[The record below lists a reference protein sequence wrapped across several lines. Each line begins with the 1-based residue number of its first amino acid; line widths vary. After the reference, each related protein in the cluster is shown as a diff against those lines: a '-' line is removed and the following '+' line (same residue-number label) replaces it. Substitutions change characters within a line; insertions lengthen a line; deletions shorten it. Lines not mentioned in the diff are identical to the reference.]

1 MRRCAAPRASFA
13 LAVAMAPPIGPPP
26 RATCP
31 RTFWSAICGSSS
43 ELGLINLAVNGT
55 SLHQLLMRSF
65 GRDAPFVQD
74 QDLVCSQHGADTL
87 GDDEDGALAVQA
99 QQRFLD
105 TRFGIDVDRTRT
117 VVQDENARL
126 EQQGSGDGDTLLLT
140 PREVAAAFLDHC
152 VISL

>member
-65 GRDAPFVQD
+65 GRDASFVQD

-99 QQRFLD
+99 QQRLLD
-105 TRFGIDVDRTRT
+105 TVSYTH
-117 VVQDENARL
+117 L
-126 EQQGSGDGDTLLLT
+126 TLPT
-140 PREVAAAFLDHC
+140 
-152 VISL
+152 IYS